1 MRTDRIEKVKEV
13 LRHEFE
19 NGRGFDSDWQR
30 YYRLEHSMRVANI
43 GAYIARKEGMDEE
56 EMICA
61 CLLHDAAYF
70 RGFKDR
76 QEWVDHG
83 RNSAK
88 IAKPVFES
96 LGFTDSQVEEMCF
109 GISTHVDEEKDFPRP
124 WTVFERTIRNADDID
139 RYDVYR
145 LYETLQMAHFEE
157 MNLNNKILFLE
168 KRIDLLSNHNPEPA
182 MVTKTAQQLWE
193 DHVAFQVNFLRR
205 MVKQLDL
212 GKEMPE

>member
-1 MRTDRIEKVKEV
+1 MLKTERIEKVMEV
-13 LRHEFE
+13 LEREFE
-19 NGRGFDSDWQR
+19 NGRGFDYDWQR
-30 YYRLEHSMRVANI
+30 YYRKEHSLRVAAI
-43 GAYIARKEGMDEE
+43 GAYIAREEGMDEE

-88 IAKPVFES
+88 IAKPVYES
-96 LGFTDSQVEEMCF
+96 LGFSEAQVEEMCF

-124 WTVFERTIRNADDID
+124 WTIFERTIRNADDID

-157 MNLNNKILFLE
+157 MSMVNKISFLE
-168 KRIDLLSNHNPEPA
+168 DRIDLLLNRNPEPA
-182 MVTKTAQQLWE
+182 MVTPAAGKLWD
-193 DHVAFQVNFLRR
+193 DHIAYQVEFLRR
-205 MVKQLDL
+205 MLKQM
-212 GKEMPE
+212 KNQV

>member
-1 MRTDRIEKVKEV
+1 MLKTERIEKVMEV
-13 LRHEFE
+13 LEREFE
-19 NGRGFDSDWQR
+19 NGRGFDYDWQR
-30 YYRLEHSMRVANI
+30 YYRKEHSLRVAAI
-43 GAYIARKEGMDEE
+43 GAYIAREEGMDEE

-88 IAKPVFES
+88 IAGPVFES
-96 LGFTDSQVEEMCF
+96 LGFSQSQVEEMCF

-124 WTVFERTIRNADDID
+124 WTIFERTIRNADDID

-145 LYETLQMAHFEE
+145 LYEALQMAHFEE
-157 MNLNNKILFLE
+157 MSMENKISFLE
-168 KRIDLLSNHNPEPA
+168 DRIDLLLNRNPEPA
-182 MVTKTAQQLWE
+182 MVTPAAGKLWD
-193 DHVAFQVNFLRR
+193 DHIAYQVEFLRR
-205 MVKQLDL
+205 MLKQL
-212 GKEMPE
+212 KNQV

>member
-1 MRTDRIEKVKEV
+1 MLKTERIEKVMEV
-13 LRHEFE
+13 LEREFE
-19 NGRGFDSDWQR
+19 NGRGFDYDWQR
-30 YYRLEHSMRVANI
+30 YYRKEHSLRVAAI
-43 GAYIARKEGMDEE
+43 GAYIAREEGMDEE

-88 IAKPVFES
+88 IAKHVYES
-96 LGFTDSQVEEMCF
+96 LGFSEAQVEEMCF

-124 WTVFERTIRNADDID
+124 WTIFERTIRNADDID

-157 MNLNNKILFLE
+157 MSMENKISFLE
-168 KRIDLLSNHNPEPA
+168 DRIDLLLNRNPEPA
-182 MVTKTAQQLWE
+182 MVTPAAGKLWD
-193 DHVAFQVNFLRR
+193 DHIAYQVEFLER
-205 MVKQLDL
+205 MLKQM
-212 GKEMPE
+212 KNQV